1 MTHLASLT
9 FLAPKSPLYLQLLL
23 LHITHILVLQTS
35 HLLTTG
41 PLQMLSLPLPFL
53 LLYINQ
59 CLLSLII
66 QVSAQGS
73 LLQGTLL
80 TTLRKSNFFMIHNTI

>member
-73 LLQGTLL
+73 LL
-80 TTLRKSNFFMIHNTI
+80 